1 MNSPISRL
9 TPDILLKVFELIGRD
24 CDATL
29 VTFILCFKMWRPLAE
44 SVLYGD
50 TFLNAHRLTK
60 FLDTYTDRQIRSLTL
75 AIGAIPVNP
84 YDSTLAVQTAAA
96 RLEALQRLGSHIKKM
111 AFISLSITID
121 FPFPYTASL
130 ELSSIVNNP
139 PDSFA
144 PAWTLIPNTAA
155 SSSTLGRTLT
165 ASLHHMCATPSA
177 PSFLDSSTSA
187 YVVHNCFA
195 LFGIKSHEQDAGF
208 EAVRATNLK
217 SCLINLYSP
226 RTFQE
231 WLKYLVCQ

>member
-29 VTFILCFKMWRPLAE
+29 VTSILCFKKWRPLAE

-60 FLDTYTDRQIRSLTL
+60 FLDTYADRQMRSLTL
-75 AIGAIPVNP
+75 AMDAIPVNP
-84 YDSTLAVQTAAA
+84 YDSTLAVQTATA
-96 RLEALQRLGSHIKKM
+96 RLEALQRLGSHIKKK
-111 AFISLSITID
+111 ALISLSITID

-130 ELSSIVNNP
+130 QLSSIVNNL
-139 PDSFA
+139 PDSLDIDTKHSGFILD
-144 PAWTLIPNTAA
+144 P
-155 SSSTLGRTLT
+155 RTNLNGQPT
-165 ASLHHMCATPSA
+165 SHVCDAIRTILPR
-177 PSFLDSSTSA
+177 LQTSA

-195 LFGIKSHEQDAGF
+195 LFGIKSHEQGAGF

-226 RTFQE
+226 RTSQE